1 MSIATFGYSQN
12 PNVFIDA
19 FDVDQ
24 SVLKN
29 GKIEYFDS
37 QSDTSINF
45 GVMIGRNAGLV
56 GGPTQVL
63 ALAVFD
69 NYGTEYNA
77 SDTIALTQ
85 SDFTVF
91 NGTATEFINKQFKL
105 LGGKKEGTLKFKYK
119 FRINGG
125 GYDDW
130 TNWFYANKTYQ
141 TKKYEP
147 PMPASIITGPNQICD
162 EETYTITNPGTISL
176 ENATGIATLTD
187 LGNNQWKVTKTGAYS
202 GEIKIVSTV
211 GTQKYTKSIIVGTK
225 PPEISGRTIVTSG
238 NTYYY
243 NVVKSDPNSTL
254 SINAHAGPGQPY
266 TVSVSN
272 NTITLTTLS
281 LGAGSFDY
289 NINFSA
295 TETNSCGTSALSV
308 LNVTFRGNGNG
319 GGGGGDHPIN

>member
-19 FDVDQ
+19 FDVDP

-45 GVMIGRNAGLV
+45 GVMIGRNIGLV

-85 SDFTVF
+85 SDFTAF
-91 NGTATEFINKQFKL
+91 NGTATEFINKKFKL
-105 LGGKKEGTLKFKYK
+105 LSGKKEGTLKFKYK

-147 PMPASIITGPNQICD
+147 PMPASVITGPDQICD
-162 EETYTITNPGTISL
+162 EGTYTITNPGTISL

-187 LGNNQWKVTKTGAYS
+187 LGNNQWKITRTGSSS
-202 GEIKIVSTV
+202 GEVKIVSTV

-225 PPEISGRTIVTSG
+225 PPQIMGGSPTVWSG

-243 NVVKSDPNSTL
+243 SVAKSDPSSTL
-254 SINAHAGPGQPY
+254 NITAVSGPGLPY
-266 TVSVSN
+266 TIKVVGSQ
-272 NTITLTTLS
+272 IELTTLS
-281 LGAGSFDY
+281 IGANVHDY
-289 NINFSA
+289 IIRLRAS
-295 TETNSCGTSALSV
+295 ETNSCGTSSTTTYSV
-308 LNVTFRGNGNG
+308 RFRGGVG
-319 GGGGGDHPIN
+319 PIQ